1 MRVLSR
7 GPVRVLDAGPVDREA
22 LDAWRRLT
30 PVPIGALVGAVLVL
44 VLTGWAIDASALE
57 QREDSWGF
65 VAGALIAA
73 FFALGPVGLTIAAA
87 ALARSFDAA
96 WVSVAGAWFGA
107 VVSGLCGVY
116 LASLVVPPAELSPA
130 DTVFGL
136 VAFVVGVLLLA
147 PLGACWRLARRSRQ
161 RESTASAA
169 SS

>member
-1 MRVLSR
+1 MLSR
-7 GPVRVLDAGPVDREA
+7 GSVRVLDALQVDREH

-30 PVPIGALVGAVLVL
+30 LVPIAALVGAVLVL
-44 VLTGWAIDASALE
+44 VLTGWAIDASDLE
-57 QREDSWGF
+57 RREDSWGF
-65 VAGALIAA
+65 VAGALFAA

-96 WVSVAGAWFGA
+96 WVSVVGGWAGA
-107 VVSGLCGVY
+107 VVSALCGVY
-116 LASLVVPPAELSPA
+116 LAMLAVSPAELSPA

-136 VAFVVGVLLLA
+136 VVGVLLLA

>member
-1 MRVLSR
+1 MLSR
-7 GPVRVLDAGPVDREA
+7 GSVRVLDALQVDREH

-30 PVPIGALVGAVLVL
+30 LVPIAALVGAVLVL
-44 VLTGWAIDASALE
+44 VLTGWAIDASDLE
-57 QREDSWGF
+57 RREDSWGF
-65 VAGALIAA
+65 VAGALFAA

-96 WVSVAGAWFGA
+96 WVSVVGGWAGA
-107 VVSGLCGVY
+107 VVSALCGVY
-116 LASLVVPPAELSPA
+116 LAMLAVSPAELSPA

-136 VAFVVGVLLLA
+136 VVGVLLLA
-147 PLGACWRLARRSRQ
+147 PLGACWRLARRPRQ

>member
-1 MRVLSR
+1 M
-7 GPVRVLDAGPVDREA
+7 DREH

-30 PVPIGALVGAVLVL
+30 LVPIGALVGAVLVL
-44 VLTGWAIDASALE
+44 VLTGWAIDASGLE

-65 VAGALIAA
+65 VAGTVILA

-96 WVSVAGAWFGA
+96 WVSVAGAWSGA
-107 VVSGLCGVY
+107 VVSALCGVY
-116 LASLVVPPAELSPA
+116 LALLALPEADLSPA
-130 DTVFGL
+130 DAVLGL
-136 VAFVVGVLLLA
+136 VASAVGVLLLV

-161 RESTASAA
+161 RESAASAA

>member
-1 MRVLSR
+1 MLRR
-7 GPVRVLDAGPVDREA
+7 GSVRVLDALRVDREH

-30 PVPIGALVGAVLVL
+30 LVPITALVGAVLVL
-44 VLTGWAIDASALE
+44 VLTGWAIDASDLE
-57 QREDSWGF
+57 RREDSWGF
-65 VAGALIAA
+65 VAGALFAA

-96 WVSVAGAWFGA
+96 WVSVVGGWAGA
-107 VVSGLCGVY
+107 VVSALCGVY
-116 LASLVVPPAELSPA
+116 LAMLAVSPAELSPA

-136 VAFVVGVLLLA
+136 VVGVLLLA

>member
-1 MRVLSR
+1 MLSR
-7 GPVRVLDAGPVDREA
+7 GSVRVLDALRLDREH

-30 PVPIGALVGAVLVL
+30 LVPIAALVGAVLVL
-44 VLTGWAIDASALE
+44 VLTGWAIDASDLE
-57 QREDSWGF
+57 RREDSWGF
-65 VAGALIAA
+65 VAGALFAA

-96 WVSVAGAWFGA
+96 WVSVVGGWAGA
-107 VVSGLCGVY
+107 VVSALCGVY
-116 LASLVVPPAELSPA
+116 LAMLAVSPAELSPA

-136 VAFVVGVLLLA
+136 VVGVLLLA

>member
-1 MRVLSR
+1 M
-7 GPVRVLDAGPVDREA
+7 
-22 LDAWRRLT
+22 
-30 PVPIGALVGAVLVL
+30 
-44 VLTGWAIDASALE
+44 
-57 QREDSWGF
+57 GF
-65 VAGALIAA
+65 VAGAVIAA

-96 WVSVAGAWFGA
+96 WVSVAGAWIGA
-107 VVSGLCGVY
+107 VVSALCGVY
-116 LASLVVPPAELSPA
+116 LALLAVAPAELSPA
-130 DTVFGL
+130 DSVFGL

>member
-1 MRVLSR
+1 M
-7 GPVRVLDAGPVDREA
+7 LDAGRVDREH
-22 LDAWRRLT
+22 LDAWRQLT
-30 PVPIGALVGAVLVL
+30 LLPIAALVGAVLVL
-44 VLTGWAIDASALE
+44 VVTGWAIDTSDLE

-65 VAGALIAA
+65 VTGAVIVA
-73 FFALGPVGLTIAAA
+73 FVALGPVGLTIAAA

-96 WVSVAGAWFGA
+96 WVSVVGGWAGA
-107 VVSGLCGVY
+107 VVSALCGVY

-130 DTVFGL
+130 DTVFCV

-161 RESTASAA
+161 RESTASTA

>member
-1 MRVLSR
+1 MLSR
-7 GPVRVLDAGPVDREA
+7 GSVRVLDALRLDREH

-30 PVPIGALVGAVLVL
+30 LVPIAALVGAVLVL
-44 VLTGWAIDASALE
+44 VLTGWAIDASDLE
-57 QREDSWGF
+57 RREDSWGF
-65 VAGALIAA
+65 VAGALFAA

-96 WVSVAGAWFGA
+96 WVSVVGGWAGA
-107 VVSGLCGVY
+107 VVSALCGVY
-116 LASLVVPPAELSPA
+116 LAMLAVSPAELSPA